1 MIPAIRS
8 RLRDAQLWF
17 IGIIVM
23 IGAVLVPMAPAFAA
37 ENLID
42 VEKHELP
49 THKLTWS
56 DTLDTV
62 VDLKNQNV
70 CYVARQSDSH
80 AMQMQCLPIRK

>member
-1 MIPAIRS
+1 MPFLLIA
-8 RLRDAQLWF
+8 
-17 IGIIVM
+17 
-23 IGAVLVPMAPAFAA
+23 AFVALLACGTSEAA

-62 VDLKNQNV
+62 VDLKNGNI
-70 CYVARQSDSH
+70 CYIARQSDSH
-80 AMQMQCLPIRK
+80 AMQMQCLPLRK